1 MAFWTREEFLVEPIA
16 THRKG
21 KDNVKRKKLLTSFL
35 LLIMAVVAF
44 AGLAPSQAQQRKA
57 KAAAKPL
64 ITVLNPAIESKM
76 VDRIPLSPRLDTI
89 EGKTLYM
96 VDIGWGGPEA
106 AYSVFE
112 EIQSWFEKNMPSVKT
127 VIKRKS
133 GPYSSD
139 DPGLWKEIAK
149 NGNAAIVGISG

>member
-1 MAFWTREEFLVEPIA
+1 MAT
-16 THRKG
+16 
-21 KDNVKRKKLLTSFL
+21 
-35 LLIMAVVAF
+35 VAF
-44 AGLAPSQAQQRKA
+44 VGLAPAQGQKR

-76 VDRIPLSPRLDTI
+76 VDRIPLSPRLDTL

-112 EIQSWFEKNMPSVKT
+112 EIQSWFAQNMPSVKT
-127 VIKRKS
+127 IIKRKS
-133 GPYSSD
+133 GPYSQD

-149 NGNAAIVGISG
+149 NANAAIVGISG